1 MLGDTDNIMMLYP
14 DSTEHV
20 SALKNCH
27 PMCKKKKQ
35 LNKQRAQVKCYF
47 TGLIHDT
54 NFGNK

>member
-27 PMCKKKKQ
+27 PMCKKNPNNSKNNEPK
-35 LNKQRAQVKCYF
+35 
-47 TGLIHDT
+47 
-54 NFGNK
+54 